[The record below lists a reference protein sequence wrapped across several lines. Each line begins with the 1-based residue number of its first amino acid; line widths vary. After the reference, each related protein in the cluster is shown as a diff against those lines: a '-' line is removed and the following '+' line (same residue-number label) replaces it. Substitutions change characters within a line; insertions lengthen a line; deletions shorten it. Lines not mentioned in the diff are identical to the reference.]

1 LIPPALI
8 FILSTQAK
16 VNIGLRH
23 ILPVYPFLFV
33 LASRLATVQL
43 RRGWAVPFAI
53 GIPIIFTA
61 ISSLR
66 ITPHQLAYF
75 NEFVGGP
82 DQGYRYLGDSNIDWG
97 QDLRGLKK
105 YMEKEKLP
113 IIFLSYF
120 GTAPPSEYGIR
131 YQSVA
136 RTGIHEVSPPRDK
149 VPATA
154 ARKVFAISVYNLQDI
169 STGSSPLFRWLWL
182 RQPIAKI
189 GYSIFVYDLSN
200 DAVGL
205 MMLDRA
211 HARTRSPAPYGQSM
225 ALHCHVT

>member
-1 LIPPALI
+1 
-8 FILSTQAK
+8 
-16 VNIGLRH
+16 
-23 ILPVYPFLFV
+23 
-33 LASRLATVQL
+33 
-43 RRGWAVPFAI
+43 
-53 GIPIIFTA
+53 
-61 ISSLR
+61 
-66 ITPHQLAYF
+66 
-75 NEFVGGP
+75 
-82 DQGYRYLGDSNIDWG
+82 
-97 QDLRGLKK
+97 
-105 YMEKEKLP
+105 MEKEKLP

-169 STGSSPLFRWLWL
+169 STGSSPLFHWLWP

-189 GYSIFVYDLSN
+189 GYSIFIYDLSN